1 MRTTEQLV
9 KLARKISESAERLPG
24 ADFVQRE
31 YEVVED
37 AMLQTLHRRL
47 RRAVSREPQSGGLL
61 EGPKSNGN
69 DEKTVDGSDLFAEP
83 IQPRSPAQRLQF
95 IMQDAMEQTK
105 EESIR
110 SWANR
115 VLDHL
120 VADEVRIL
128 SALSDDSD
136 HAVINVSGSQTLT
149 GQREVLLSGIS
160 SVSKPARVKVRAL
173 MPVYLSNLK
182 SLGLVEFGANNVEF
196 ELEYQVLEA
205 DSDVMEVM
213 AVAQKAGYFRVRCD
227 RKTLRTS
234 QAGSLFWEVCNAKE
248 L

>member
-47 RRAVSREPQSGGLL
+47 RRAVAREPQASGLL
-61 EGPKSNGN
+61 GAPESKNYDEKAVAGN
-69 DEKTVDGSDLFAEP
+69 DRCSDP
-83 IQPRSPAQRLQF
+83 IQLRSPAQRLQF
-95 IMQDAMEQTK
+95 MMRDAMEQSK
-105 EESIR
+105 DESIR

-128 SALSDDSD
+128 SALSDGSD

-173 MPVYLSNLK
+173 MPVYLSNLN
-182 SLGLVEFGANNVEF
+182 SLGLVEFGVNNSEF

-205 DSDVMEVM
+205 DSDVIERLS
-213 AVAQKAGYFRVRCD
+213 VAQKAGYFRLRCD
-227 RKTLRTS
+227 RKTLRLS
-234 QAGSLFWEVCNAKE
+234 RAGSLFWDICNAEE

>member
-47 RRAVSREPQSGGLL
+47 RRAVSREPQNSGLL
-61 EGPKSNGN
+61 GGPDSAASN
-69 DEKTVDGSDLFAEP
+69 EKTVAGSDRCSDP

-95 IMQDAMEQTK
+95 MMQDAMEQSK
-105 EESIR
+105 EESVR

-115 VLDHL
+115 VLDHI

-128 SALSDDSD
+128 SALSDGSG
-136 HAVINVSGSQTLT
+136 HAVISVSGSQTLT
-149 GQREVLLSGIS
+149 GQREILLSGIS
-160 SVSKPARVKVRAL
+160 SVVKPARVKVRDL
-173 MPVYLSNLK
+173 MPVYLSNLNA
-182 SLGLVEFGANNVEF
+182 LGLIEFGAINSEF
-196 ELEYQVLEA
+196 ELDYQVLEA
-205 DSDVMEVM
+205 NSDVME
-213 AVAQKAGYFRVRCD
+213 ALGVAQKAGYFRLRCD
-227 RKTLRTS
+227 RKTLKLSR
-234 QAGSLFWEVCNAKE
+234 AGNLFWDICNVE
-248 L
+248 DQ

>member
-9 KLARKISESAERLPG
+9 KLARKISETAERLPG

-37 AMLQTLHRRL
+37 AMLQSLHRRL
-47 RRAVSREPQSGGLL
+47 RRAVTREPQFGGLL
-61 EGPKSNGN
+61 GAPEITGDN
-69 DEKTVDGSDLFAEP
+69 EKTVDGSDLCAEP
-83 IQPRSPAQRLQF
+83 LQPRSPAQRLRF
-95 IMQDAMEQTK
+95 MMQDAMEQTK
-105 EESIR
+105 DESIR

-128 SALSDDSD
+128 SALSDGSD
-136 HAVINVSGSQTLT
+136 HAVISVSGSQTLA

-173 MPVYLSNLK
+173 MPVYLSNLHA
-182 SLGLVEFGANNVEF
+182 LGLVDYGANNSEF
-196 ELEYQVLEA
+196 EFDYQILEA
-205 DSDVMEVM
+205 ESDVMDVM
-213 AVAQKAGYFRVRCD
+213 GAAQKAGYFRLRCD
-227 RKTLRTS
+227 RRTIRAS
-234 QAGSLFWEVCNAKE
+234 RAGSLFWSICNVE
-248 L
+248 EE